1 MNCLIPSAVL
11 AALLLAAPAQAQL
24 SSNSDAP
31 VEYAADTMEV
41 FNTQCRWILQGR
53 AEMLQADARLRAETI
68 RMFRETKPGRPGG
81 GADGGGCGELSR
93 AEAEK
98 DVYYVTPQRRVRG
111 DTAVYDAA
119 AETIVVSG
127 DVIAIEGENV
137 LSGSRMT
144 INLKTGQGNLVG
156 GAKGLGQTGRPRGVF
171 YPKARAGAAQ

>member
-1 MNCLIPSAVL
+1 MNRLIPSAAL

-41 FNTQCRWILQGR
+41 FNTQCRWVLQGR

-81 GADGGGCGELSR
+81 ADGGGCGELSR
-93 AEAEK
+93 AEAETN
-98 DVYYVTPQRRVRG
+98 VYYVTPGRRVRG
-111 DTAVYDAA
+111 DTAVYDAV

-127 DVIAIEGENV
+127 DVVAIEGENV

-156 GAKGLGQTGRPRGVF
+156 GAKGLGETGRPRGVF
-171 YPKARAGAAQ
+171 YPKARTGAAQ